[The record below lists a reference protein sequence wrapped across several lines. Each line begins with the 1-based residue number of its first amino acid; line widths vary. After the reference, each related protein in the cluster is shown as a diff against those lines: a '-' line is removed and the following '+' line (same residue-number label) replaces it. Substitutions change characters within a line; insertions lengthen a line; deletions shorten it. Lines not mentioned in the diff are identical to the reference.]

1 MHVEES
7 KQRLPYTF
15 YIPFSK
21 SGCVTHWG
29 LTRELE
35 SYRTASLSPP
45 LLTMYVIVDI
55 GWEEE
60 QEGEEGTGDKGTS
73 AAPKETSATEEG
85 GPTSLLQ

>member
-1 MHVEES
+1 
-7 KQRLPYTF
+7 
-15 YIPFSK
+15 
-21 SGCVTHWG
+21 
-29 LTRELE
+29 
-35 SYRTASLSPP
+35 
-45 LLTMYVIVDI
+45 MYVIVDI